1 MKKIFELKIKP
12 HHLIFIFITIEIIIQ
27 ILESIFISKNFNLF
41 FLKSILPYSTMVIG
55 AGFLIK
61 YNFKI
66 ASIVFIIP
74 IIIQSIIYYKFWINP
89 STINITFEKIIELF
103 IYFFNI
109 IIVYNIFKTQKY
121 RIN

>member
-1 MKKIFELKIKP
+1 MKKINELKIKA
-12 HHLIFIFITIEIIIQ
+12 HNLIFIFITIEIIIQ
-27 ILESIFISKNFNLF
+27 ILESIFISKNFSIFL
-41 FLKSILPYSTMVIG
+41 LKSVLPYSSMVIG

-74 IIIQSIIYYKFWINP
+74 VIVQSVVYYKFWISP
-89 STINITFEKIIELF
+89 SPINNTFEKINELY

-109 IIVYNIFKTQKY
+109 IIVYNIFKTQTD
-121 RIN
+121 RID